1 MVADKCGFPNLN
13 LCGPL
18 ASANTTD
25 SDLHTERGAGITG
38 VTRDDFYMYEQLFIK
53 LLCHNLDSM
62 QSDFPAGKVWD
73 TMPPIELLKG
83 HVEYDQI
90 ILMLHFLLNVL
101 HCTPRARTQ
110 RSPSSRRE
118 MQHRPNDEEY

>member
-1 MVADKCGFPNLN
+1 
-13 LCGPL
+13 
-18 ASANTTD
+18 
-25 SDLHTERGAGITG
+25 
-38 VTRDDFYMYEQLFIK
+38 
-53 LLCHNLDSM
+53 M